1 MSNEQHAQEI
11 AMLRAEV
18 EMLMAERQA
27 LLRATGAAAVFVA
40 NLDSESLPED
50 TYAVAD
56 ILAHALNDLSEDTLR
71 DALELVQPSI
81 ESARA
86 EQKERCARAGC
97 EDGLKDPSSS
107 QAKIGLILTGG
118 GARAAYQVGFLRA
131 VSHLL

>member
-11 AMLRAEV
+11 AMLRTEV
-18 EMLMAERQA
+18 EMLMTERQA

-40 NLDSESLPED
+40 NLDSESLPES

-86 EQKERCARAGC
+86 EQKE
-97 EDGLKDPSSS
+97 
-107 QAKIGLILTGG
+107 Q
-118 GARAAYQVGFLRA
+118 
-131 VSHLL
+131 

>member
-11 AMLRAEV
+11 VMLRAEI
-18 EMLMAERQA
+18 EMLMSERQA

-40 NLDSESLPED
+40 NLDSELLPED

-56 ILAHALNDLSEDTLR
+56 ILAHALNDLTEDTLR

-86 EQKERCARAGC
+86 EQKE
-97 EDGLKDPSSS
+97 
-107 QAKIGLILTGG
+107 Q
-118 GARAAYQVGFLRA
+118 
-131 VSHLL
+131 

>member
-11 AMLRAEV
+11 AMLRTEI
-18 EMLMAERQA
+18 EMLMSERQA

-56 ILAHALNDLSEDTLR
+56 ILAHALNDLTEDTLAR
-71 DALELVQPSI
+71 CARTGPPTI

-86 EQKERCARAGC
+86 EQK
-97 EDGLKDPSSS
+97 K
-107 QAKIGLILTGG
+107 Q
-118 GARAAYQVGFLRA
+118 
-131 VSHLL
+131 